1 MNRGPV
7 KTRHEGFRPSYV
19 RIESA
24 GAWPAPMNRSLHPR
38 GGGNR
43 MTNDSNMESTRR
55 DAIRPMEA
63 YFDFD
68 GVFNAFPDP
77 KILRRG
83 GQNHLEWLRNDD
95 PRRELY
101 DPDKNAFLLNDNSV
115 IKIKEGSY
123 RIHWSNELTNHI
135 RLLAGENGLSFHWLT
150 TWQPHTELL
159 DDLLGFSRGIND
171 DYEGSSI
178 STVTEQWYDPDT
190 RRGIWTGKPDTIS
203 KRIHKAYGEGE
214 SLSLIWVDDEECD
227 CTGLK
232 AIQNALNQ
240 HGDDGSVKVL
250 LVRPDEKI
258 GLSRRQ
264 FDEILKFVK
273 HSEDYD
279 RLSYDVEPS
288 INDPYDEMNRA
299 HLGF

>member
-1 MNRGPV
+1 
-7 KTRHEGFRPSYV
+7 
-19 RIESA
+19 
-24 GAWPAPMNRSLHPR
+24 
-38 GGGNR
+38 
-43 MTNDSNMESTRR
+43 MTNDSNMESTLR

-101 DPDKNAFLLNDNSV
+101 DPDKNAFLLSSNSV
-115 IKIKEGSY
+115 IKIKKGSY
-123 RIHWSNELTNHI
+123 RIHWSNELTVHM

-150 TWQPHTELL
+150 TWQPYTELL
-159 DDLLGFSRGIND
+159 DDLLGFSSGIND

-214 SLSLIWVDDEECD
+214 SLGLIWVDDEECD

>member
-1 MNRGPV
+1 
-7 KTRHEGFRPSYV
+7 
-19 RIESA
+19 
-24 GAWPAPMNRSLHPR
+24 
-38 GGGNR
+38 

-55 DAIRPMEA
+55 GTIRPMEA

-101 DPDKNAFLLNDNSV
+101 DPDKNSFLLNGNSV

-123 RIHWSNELTNHI
+123 RIHWSNELTSHI
-135 RLLAGENGLSFHWLT
+135 RLLAGENDLSFHWLT

-171 DYEGSSI
+171 EYEGPSI
-178 STVTEQWYDPDT
+178 STVTEQWYDPNT

-203 KRIHKAYGEGE
+203 KRIHKAYEEGE